1 MPVAYTIGRFQ
12 PPTIGHKSLIDAV
25 IKAAE
30 GGEAFV
36 FVSSAL
42 SPPDKNPLTSAM
54 KIPILKHMFPDRV
67 TFVDTATCNPSCG
80 GPLNALKWLKEK
92 KKTNITLVNG
102 SARAI
107 DFGPDSRLW
116 SEDNKPDNFVAFG
129 SAERNPS
136 LEDLSAENMS
146 GTKAREFA
154 KRGMKSQFYTA
165 LGYDDKGGLV
175 AEVEAIYTK
184 ITQGSA
190 PAQKAPPKSPKP
202 AAVPPPKPEAKRR
215 RRGGDQTDEAMT
227 SADAEFE
234 YPPKGGR
241 RRTYRKCRK
250 CGLPV
255 KPETQ

>member
-1 MPVAYTIGRFQ
+1 MKVAYTIGRFQ
-12 PPTIGHKSLIDAV
+12 PPTIGHKSLIEAV

-36 FVSSAL
+36 FVSSAM

-54 KIPILKHMFPDRV
+54 KIPILKHMFPNGV
-67 TFVDTATCNPSCG
+67 TFVDTATCDPSCG

-92 KKTNITLVNG
+92 GKPNITLVNG

-107 DFGPDSRLW
+107 DFGPESRIW

-136 LEDLSAENMS
+136 LEDISAENMS

-154 KRGMKSQFYTA
+154 KRDMKSQFYTA
-165 LGYDDKGGLV
+165 LGYHDKGGLV

-184 ITQGSA
+184 ITQVSA
-190 PAQKAPPKSPKP
+190 PAQKAQRSPKP
-202 AAVPPPKPEAKRR
+202 APAPAPAPAPKRA

-227 SADAEFE
+227 SADAEFT
-234 YPPKGGR
+234 YGGGR
-241 RRTYRKCRK
+241 RRTYRRCRK
-250 CGLPV
+250 CGLPK
-255 KPETQ
+255 KPDTQ